1 MEYVVIF
8 EEDEKGCS
16 AYVPDLPGCVAAGDT
31 LEEVKVLISEGIRF
45 HIEGIRASGAVVPRP
60 SLVFDVPIPN
70 ALGVSFELIR
80 VRDWD
85 VSGQQSDKNGQ

>member
-8 EEDEKGCS
+8 EEDENGCS

-31 LEEVKVLISEGIRF
+31 LEEVKVLITEGIGF
-45 HIEGIRASGAVVPRP
+45 HIEGLRASGAVVPRT
-60 SLVFDVPIPN
+60 SLMFSVPIPN

-80 VRDWD
+80 SRKPFTKTC
-85 VSGQQSDKNGQ
+85 Q

>member
-31 LEEVKVLISEGIRF
+31 IDEVRVLISEGIGF
-45 HIEGIRASGAVVPRP
+45 HIEGLRASGAVVPRP
-60 SLVFDVPIPN
+60 SLMCGVPIPK
-70 ALGVSFELIR
+70 APGVSFELIR
-80 VRDWD
+80 IQKLSPEPV
-85 VSGQQSDKNGQ
+85 NGWE